1 MRKRVIGKKLSRAS
15 STRRALFRALA
26 RALIINGKINTTL
39 AKAKV
44 AQKFVERLA
53 SDAKVNNFNA
63 RRKVFA
69 QLANDRE
76 TMNSLF
82 RIMTGT
88 TRTSGFTRIVPL
100 TNRKGDSARM
110 ARLEFID
117 WVQEKKEVKKEE
129 KKKETN
135 TKIESREKPAKKEK

>member
-26 RALIINGKINTTL
+26 RALVIHGKIDTTL

-53 SDAKVNNFNA
+53 SDAKVNSFNA

-82 RIMTGT
+82 RVMTGT
-88 TRTSGFTRIVPL
+88 KRTSGFTRIVPL

-110 ARLEFID
+110 ARLEFVD
-117 WVQEKKEVKKEE
+117 WVQEKKEEKKDE
-129 KKKETN
+129 KKKETS
-135 TKIESREKPAKKEK
+135 TKTESKEKPAKTK

>member
-53 SDAKVNNFNA
+53 SDAKVNSVNA

-82 RIMTGT
+82 RIMTAT

>member
-26 RALIINGKINTTL
+26 RALVINGKINTTL

-44 AQKFVERLA
+44 AQKFIEGLA
-53 SDAKVNNFNA
+53 SDAKVNSVNA
-63 RRKVFA
+63 RRKVYA

-82 RIMTGT
+82 RVMKGT

-100 TNRKGDSARM
+100 VSRKGDSARM

-135 TKIESREKPAKKEK
+135 AKTEVKEKSTNTKK